1 MISMGGTVGDEG
13 NMVNLGVSLK
23 TGLGVDGQVYTS
35 RTAMAKEIKA
45 LKEKEAARDAVLQQ
59 MAEREA
65 VKDAEIIKLKEK
77 DAQREEQLR
86 KLIALVT
93 AMQHK

>member
-1 MISMGGTVGDEG
+1 M
-13 NMVNLGVSLK
+13 
-23 TGLGVDGQVYTS
+23 
-35 RTAMAKEIKA
+35 
-45 LKEKEAARDAVLQQ
+45 QQ

-65 VKDAEIIKLKEK
+65 VKDAESTKLKEK